1 MEDILVF
8 FRFTIIIGCETR
20 NSVDYQLL
28 DRDSNPVKREKVKY
42 YIIRV
47 VMM

>member
-1 MEDILVF
+1 MENILVF
-8 FRFTIIIGCETR
+8 FRFTIIGCETR
-20 NSVDYQLL
+20 NSVDYQLI
-28 DRDSNPVKREKVKY
+28 DRDSNPVKREKMKY